1 MNNISNIHKSFSF
14 TIIVIISSFV
24 GIIMSMHYSNSKYNY
39 YFKESYENSYDT
51 TKKIY
56 PKIDTDYSNLVVNIG
71 NYENKKNPEYSVPV
85 QLILGK
91 IKKVNNP
98 YLPELEL
105 AFLENDNKY
114 FILNRDLNIK
124 R

>member
-1 MNNISNIHKSFSF
+1 MCLY
-14 TIIVIISSFV
+14 
-24 GIIMSMHYSNSKYNY
+24 YSNSKNNY
-39 YFKESYENSYDT
+39 LFTESFENSYDT

-56 PKIDTDYSNLVVNIG
+56 SKLNHNYSSIG
-71 NYENKKNPEYSVPV
+71 VIIGEFENKNYPEFSVPV

-91 IKKVNNP
+91 IKKINSP
-98 YLPELEL
+98 YLPKLEL

-114 FILNRDLNIK
+114 IILNRDLNIL

>member
-1 MNNISNIHKSFSF
+1 
-14 TIIVIISSFV
+14 
-24 GIIMSMHYSNSKYNY
+24 MSLHYSNSKINY
-39 YFKESYENSYDT
+39 LFTESFDNSYDT

-56 PKIDTDYSNLVVNIG
+56 SKLNHNYSSIG
-71 NYENKKNPEYSVPV
+71 VIIGEFENKNYPEFSVPV
-85 QLILGK
+85 LQILGN

-98 YLPELEL
+98 YLPELQL
-105 AFLENDNKY
+105 AFLEIDNKY